1 MAVKGS
7 QAKEAIIQ
15 KLMEVFPDAFAYEKE
30 IRIPMEENGET
41 VEIKVTLTCAKVNVG
56 NANRIISTDT
66 TPAFPAESS
75 EITPEEK
82 SNVID
87 LVTRLGL

>member
-7 QAKEAIIQ
+7 QAKEAITQ
-15 KLMEVFPDAFAYEKE
+15 KLMEVFPNAFSYEKE

-56 NANRIISTDT
+56 NANRIMSTNT
-66 TPAFPAESS
+66 APVFSTESS

-87 LVTRLGL
+87 LVARLGL

>member
-7 QAKEAIIQ
+7 QSKEAIIQ
-15 KLMEVFPDAFAYEKE
+15 KLLEVFPNAFPYEKE

-41 VEIKVTLTCAKVNVG
+41 VEIKVALTCAKVNVG
-56 NANRIISTDT
+56 NADGANPANT
-66 TPAFPAESS
+66 TMTSVESS
-75 EITPEEK
+75 EITSEEK

-87 LVTRLGL
+87 LVARLGL